1 MQIVISGT
9 HASGKSTLISDFA
22 MRHREFIVLPDAF
35 ELLDEAWDR
44 PGAGMFAAQ
53 LGISAARL
61 VPDDASECASDRIAE
76 RGPIDFLAYLLA
88 LEEITRIS
96 LDDDLL
102 ERARAVTAEALSH
115 VDLLVALPLMRED
128 ALAPGPEEH
137 PELRAAM
144 NDALLDLLGDA
155 ELLGAAT
162 RVVEVA
168 GDPAHRCSS
177 LESLVSEWRASN
189 P

>member
-22 MRHREFIVLPDAF
+22 MLHREFIVLSDAF

-61 VPDDASECASDRIAE
+61 APDDASDRIAE

-88 LEEITRIS
+88 LEETARIS
-96 LDDDLL
+96 LDGDLL

-115 VDLLVALPLMRED
+115 VDLLVALPLTREG
-128 ALAPGPEEH
+128 ALAPGSEEH

-155 ELLGAAT
+155 ELLGTGT
-162 RVVEVA
+162 RAVEVT

-177 LESLVSEWRASN
+177 LESLVSEWRTSN